1 MENLIDDDLEKNSSD
16 ESDSEAYHDS
26 NDKTQSVDEKDNDES
41 NELFVKRILIIIKAY
56 KVC

>member
-1 MENLIDDDLEKNSSD
+1 MKNFIDDDLEKSSSG

-26 NDKTQSVDEKDNDES
+26 NDKTKSVDEKDNDES
-41 NELFVKRILIIIKAY
+41 NELFVKSILIKIKAY